1 MAGNDAHH
9 EEGKGGSHGGG
20 GHGPRGG
27 GHEEAHEGAPEWL
40 ISFADNVML
49 LMGFFVI
56 LLAMNMI
63 PKGKG
68 SIDGDGNTDPDA
80 QVEMLDFIIGMR
92 EAFNNKVDL
101 DSKNPTDAPLIRR
114 MLQRTSGKTFE
125 DGPQGTS
132 DGLQAI
138 RPSDYN
144 QITASV
150 PFDNESSD
158 ISAEAR
164 ATLAQAAES
173 LRDQRWMI
181 EVRGHVSPFESMRN
195 PVRAMELSHQRGV
208 AAARV
213 LVENGVAWRNLR
225 IVSCGDNDRVVARTF
240 DRDQDRANQRVE
252 LVVTNDVA
260 PGGEAGAARPG
271 SAAAGGGD

>member
-1 MAGNDAHH
+1 MEGKDAHH
-9 EEGKGGSHGGG
+9 EGEGKASHGGG
-20 GHGPRGG
+20 GHGPSGG

-80 QVEMLDFIIGMR
+80 QVEVLDFIIGVR
-92 EAFNNKVDL
+92 EAFNNKVDIN
-101 DSKNPTDAPLIRR
+101 SKDPADAPLIRR
-114 MLQRTSGKTFE
+114 MLQRTSGKTHQ
-125 DGPQGTS
+125 DGPQGTQE
-132 DGLQAI
+132 GLQAI
-138 RPSDYN
+138 RPSEYN

-150 PFDNESSD
+150 SFDDESTQV
-158 ISAEAR
+158 SAEAR

-195 PVRAMELSHQRGV
+195 PVRAMELSHQRAV

-225 IVSCGDNDRVVARTF
+225 IVSCGENDRVVARTF

-252 LVVTNDVA
+252 LVVTNDVVPA
-260 PGGEAGAARPG
+260 EGAGRPG
-271 SAAAGGGD
+271 SSASAHEGR